1 MLKTRVFHFL
11 KKPYNSERAAKKDT
25 QNPKKHNK
33 KKSTDRIQTKSQFS
47 KNRKSLI
54 RKTQTE
60 KNENWVEIPKGVKN
74 HNFFF
79 KEKSLKFQENL
90 APENLTIIGLK
101 PKGLSRKT
109 KIKKKVFES

>member
-60 KNENWVEIPKGVKN
+60 KNENGVKNSKGVKN

-90 APENLTIIGLK
+90 ASENLTIIGLK